1 MNNRTRSVSIWLV
14 LLLSVAMLSTLVA
27 CGDKEPQSTTTVKN
41 DPSTTFTFTD
51 DKEGLDWP
59 KDKMGGLPEL
69 DATIQAAVDS
79 GNGYVVSFTE
89 LSKKD
94 AEDYVIDL
102 KKEGFEASLDSAT
115 SDAIMFY
122 GTDDDNAL
130 VMFVYDVAGET
141 GTLTYAEEG

>member
-1 MNNRTRSVSIWLV
+1 MNDRKRSVAIWLV

-27 CGDKEPQSTTTVKN
+27 CGDKEPAATTVKN
-41 DPSTTFTFTD
+41 DPSTTFTYTD

-79 GNGYVVSFTE
+79 GNGYVISFVE
-89 LSKKD
+89 LSKQD
-94 AEDYVIDL
+94 AEDYVKDL
-102 KKEGFEASLDSAT
+102 KKEGFEASLDSTT

-122 GTDDDNAL
+122 GTNDDDAL